1 MKKVLVTGAAGSIGL
16 CLIKYLLSE
25 GKYEITALDLKTK
38 NVYKSLRRY
47 RHRIN
52 IVYGDVLDR
61 NLLEPLIKE
70 ANIVIHL
77 STCLPP
83 LAEYKKALVDLIDYS
98 STENIVRAINYY
110 NPKCLLIY
118 ASSTSL
124 YSKDITDVNEKLRV
138 NETRYFDSA
147 KLASEKI
154 ISKKV
159 KNYIIL
165 RVPLVLSDLR
175 NEPFIYNI
183 KGSEQIE
190 VITKEDAGYAFCAS
204 IDKFSRLNNKIIN
217 IGGGQTC
224 RCLYNELLANIL
236 KYHGISWKYV
246 LTLIFGEKN
255 YTSSILKDSDDS
267 NKLLGYRNDS
277 LQSYFMRQK
286 RRSKNRK
293 VAILLAKPFVY
304 FINKKI
310 KKETRDEQEDN

>member
-1 MKKVLVTGAAGSIGL
+1 MKKVLVIGAAGSIGS

-38 NVYKSLRRY
+38 NVYKRLHKY

-61 NLLEPLIKE
+61 NLLEPLVKD

-77 STCLPP
+77 ATCLPP
-83 LAEYKKALVDLIDYS
+83 LAEYKKSLVDLIDYS

-124 YSKDITDVNEKLRV
+124 YSKDITDVNERIKV
-138 NETRYFDSA
+138 NESRYFDSA
-147 KLASEKI
+147 KLASEKL

-159 KNYIIL
+159 KRFIIL

-175 NEPFIYNI
+175 KDPFIYNI
-183 KGSEQIE
+183 KESEPLE

-204 IDKFSRLNNKIIN
+204 IDKVNKLNNKIID

-224 RCLYNELLANIL
+224 RCSYNELLVNIL
-236 KYHGISWKYV
+236 KYHGLSWKYI
-246 LTLIFGEKN
+246 LTLFFGEKN
-255 YTSSILKDSDDS
+255 YTSPVLNDSDDS
-267 NKLLGYRNDS
+267 NKILGYRNDS
-277 LQSYFMRQK
+277 LQSYYMRQK

-293 VAILLAKPFVY
+293 LSIIIAKPFVY
-304 FINKKI
+304 FINKRI
-310 KKETRDEQEDN
+310 KKDSI

>member
-1 MKKVLVTGAAGSIGL
+1 MKKVLVIGAAGSIGS

-38 NVYKSLRRY
+38 NVYKRLHKY

-61 NLLEPLIKE
+61 NLLEPLVKD

-77 STCLPP
+77 ATCLPP
-83 LAEYKKALVDLIDYS
+83 LAEYKKSLVDLIDYS

-124 YSKDITDVNEKLRV
+124 YSKDITDVNERLKV
-138 NETRYFDSA
+138 NESRYFDSA
-147 KLASEKI
+147 KLASEKL

-159 KNYIIL
+159 KRFIIL

-175 NEPFIYNI
+175 KDPFIYNI
-183 KGSEQIE
+183 KGNEPLE

-204 IDKFSRLNNKIIN
+204 IDKVNKLNNKIID

-224 RCLYNELLANIL
+224 RCSYNELLVNIL
-236 KYHGISWKYV
+236 KYHGLSWKYI
-246 LTLIFGEKN
+246 LTLFFGEKN
-255 YTSSILKDSDDS
+255 YTSPVLTDSDDS
-267 NKLLGYRNDS
+267 NKILGYRNDS
-277 LQSYFMRQK
+277 LQSYYMRQK

-293 VAILLAKPFVY
+293 LSIIIAKPFVY
-304 FINKKI
+304 FINKRI
-310 KKETRDEQEDN
+310 KKDSI

>member
-1 MKKVLVTGAAGSIGL
+1 MKKVLVIGAAGSIGS

-38 NVYKSLRRY
+38 NVYKRLHKY

-61 NLLEPLIKE
+61 NLLEPLVKD

-77 STCLPP
+77 ATCLPP
-83 LAEYKKALVDLIDYS
+83 LAEYKKSLVDLIDYS

-124 YSKDITDVNEKLRV
+124 YSKDITDVNERLKV
-138 NETRYFDSA
+138 NESRYFDSA
-147 KLASEKI
+147 KLASEKL

-175 NEPFIYNI
+175 NEPFIYNR
-183 KGSEQIE
+183 KGSEKIE
-190 VITKEDAGYAFCAS
+190 VITKEDAGYAFCAC
-204 IDKFSRLNNKIIN
+204 IDKAGKLNNKIIN

-224 RCLYNELLANIL
+224 RCSYNELLANIL
-236 KYHGISWKYV
+236 KYHGLSWRYF
-246 LTLIFGEKN
+246 LTLVFGEKN
-255 YTSSILKDSDDS
+255 YTSPILKDSDDS

-293 VAILLAKPFVY
+293 ISILFAKPFAY

-310 KKETRDEQEDN
+310 KKEIKNEQENI